1 VLDGSETL
9 TQSPNGARLRYYIVI
24 VGTAA
29 IVIGVD
35 HITKWLIVQNIRL
48 YQSVGASGFIS
59 LHHVENSG
67 AAFGL
72 FPQFQGLYL
81 VVAAVVVL
89 YILFA
94 GHHFGSTWPRQAV
107 LGLILGGAVSN
118 GVDRLTQGHVVDFI
132 DVHWWPVFN
141 VADMCIVVGILL
153 AVLQL
158 GWRRAAPRQ
167 PST

>member
-1 VLDGSETL
+1 VLAGSSTL
-9 TQSPNGARLRYYIVI
+9 TNPPSAARVRYYVVI
-24 VGTAA
+24 IATAV

-35 HITKWLIVQNIRL
+35 HITKWLVVSNIPL
-48 YQSVGASGFIS
+48 FHSIGGNDFIS

-72 FPQFQGLYL
+72 FPQFQGVYL
-81 VVAAVVVL
+81 VVAGIVAL

-94 GHHFGSTWPRQAV
+94 GHIYGTTWGRQMV

-132 DVHWWPVFN
+132 DLHWWPVFN
-141 VADMCIVVGILL
+141 VADMSIVIGILI

-158 GWRRAAPRQ
+158 GRRRAAPQR
-167 PST
+167 PAA